1 MNFGYILLV
10 QLNIDLNRNGDGRLD
25 VILGNSW
32 LGIVSIKILIKI
44 EINIGNIIKI
54 KSFIY

>member
-1 MNFGYILLV
+1 MKIGYILLV

-32 LGIVSIKILIKI
+32 LGILSIKILIKI
-44 EINIGNIIKI
+44 GINIGNIIKI

>member
-44 EINIGNIIKI
+44 GINIGNIIKI